1 MEISDEDPAWGQ
13 RPGQGTGFPL
23 SAKTS
28 DGMEMLLAETMVK
41 RTHLEKT
48 IVIVQSLSRVRL
60 FGNSWTVA
68 LQAPLSMDSLGKN
81 TGVGCHFLLQGNHNS
96 PIKISSLIVLE
107 VRGPKW
113 AKIKAWAGQLLLES
127 PSSICFLPF
136 PASRGTHIPEL
147 VAPPLSS
154 PSAAQHLILP
164 GCCSTVI
171 CSL

>member
-1 MEISDEDPAWGQ
+1 MQ
-13 RPGQGTGFPL
+13 CL
-23 SAKTS
+23 SILS
-28 DGMEMLLAETMVK
+28 CF
-41 RTHLEKT
+41 
-48 IVIVQSLSRVRL
+48 SRVRL
-60 FGNSWTVA
+60 FTIPWTVA
-68 LQAPLSMDSLGKN
+68 RQAPLSMDSLGKN

-136 PASRGTHIPEL
+136 PASRGTHIPQL

-171 CSL
+171 CSLWLRPSWSLETLMITLDSPV